1 MVEWLPLLGIS
12 NAMAR
17 AMTYSEKWYG
27 GRDLFIKDGGKIWE
41 WPIVD
46 EVVRVEYMKRF
57 EEGRKT

>member
-1 MVEWLPLLGIS
+1 MGIS
-12 NAMAR
+12 DAMAR